1 MDQYPLNSYD
11 NEQRWA
17 AMTRSAVTPA
27 VVTMVL
33 YLVLWLPGL
42 LANVVFWREAS
53 HTERLLG
60 RSPEGTGC
68 LLALFAIDHT
78 ARTSSG

>member
-17 AMTRSAVTPA
+17 AMTPSAVTPA

-33 YLVLWLPGL
+33 YLVLWLTGRPGCEGRL
-42 LANVVFWREAS
+42 LAGSVA
-53 HTERLLG
+53 H
-60 RSPEGTGC
+60 
-68 LLALFAIDHT
+68 
-78 ARTSSG
+78 